1 MTNKY
6 RVHELAKEFTTSS
19 KVILDILDR
28 NNMPAKNH
36 MASIE
41 EDAYQI
47 LVRTFALKPDTAEE
61 IRERQR
67 KKATLAAPVAKPEP
81 PKAPPA
87 PPKVF
92 YGGGGQQRPQMNR
105 IRPEHGFAGP
115 QQPVPNTP
123 TTAQQQH
130 QPVVAPKPVMPKPI
144 SPEVH
149 RTPQI
154 PEPVQAP
161 VQPTAQTSVQQQTQ
175 ARIQPPVQS
184 PSQTPVQ
191 TPAPVAKPATPA
203 APAADRPANRLQSSA
218 PYQPRPFTPPARDA
232 LRPANASGTAPFR
245 PAAPQQYSRPP
256 FNSAAGAPAQRP
268 GFNQPGQT
276 PRPEFSQPAGQTR
289 PAQPSRPLGARPPVA
304 GAPASSG
311 NAPAR
316 PGQTP
321 ARPGQTPARPG
332 QTPARRPG
340 DRPQGPGQGPGSRP
354 QGNRPAYQGQG
365 GGGRPTGFR
374 GRNAGPAA
382 PPAPKQEPVR
392 PKLIKIGESLSV
404 KELAS
409 KLGREVNEVI
419 KKLMMLG
426 VMATINQEVDFDT
439 ASLIA
444 GEFAV
449 TVEELPPEI
458 DPTVVPEIEDDPSTL
473 VHRPPVVTV
482 MGHVDHGKTSLLDA
496 IRQTHVT
503 SQEAGGITQHIG
515 AYQVV
520 QQGKKI
526 VFLDT
531 PGHEAFTSMRAR
543 GAQVTDIAILVVAAD
558 DGVMPQTIEAINH
571 AKAAKV
577 PIIVAINKMDK
588 PDANPERVQQ
598 QLTEYGL
605 VAEAWGGDT
614 IMAPVSAAK
623 KTGINEL
630 LEMILLVAEV
640 QDLKANPNR
649 PAIGTIVEAELD
661 KGKGP
666 VATVLVQNGTLRI
679 GDTIIAG
686 TAFGKV
692 RAMTNDRGEKVK
704 KAPPST
710 PVEVIGLSDVPQA
723 GDILSVVDERTARG
737 IAEKRMAKNK
747 ADSVTQGQKVTLED
761 LFQQIQA
768 GNIKDLNLL
777 VKADVQG
784 SIEALRQSLESLK
797 NKEVRVMIVHSGVGA
812 INESDVMLASASN
825 ALIIGFNVRPDANAR
840 RAAETEKVDMRMYRV
855 IYDAIN
861 DVEAAMTG
869 MLAPEFREVILGRVE
884 VRQVFNIPKG
894 IVAGS
899 YVLEGKITSTSQIRL
914 LRNGI
919 VVHEGKLD
927 SLRRFKDDVKEV
939 AAGYECGITLE
950 KYRDV
955 KEGDIVEAFVM
966 EQIPR

>member
-1 MTNKY
+1 MTNTNNKY

-19 KVILDILDR
+19 KVILDILAR
-28 NNMPAKNH
+28 NDMPAKNH
-36 MASIE
+36 MASID
-41 EDAYQI
+41 EDAYQL

-67 KKATLAAPVAKPEP
+67 KKAAQTTPPPVVKPEAAKTP
-81 PKAPPA
+81 PPQ
-87 PPKVF
+87 PKVF
-92 YGGGGQQRPQMNR
+92 YGGGRERPQLPR
-105 IRPEHGFAGP
+105 QRQDHP
-115 QQPVPNTP
+115 TP
-123 TTAQQQH
+123 
-130 QPVVAPKPVMPKPI
+130 PG
-144 SPEVH
+144 
-149 RTPQI
+149 RTPQSSHI
-154 PEPVQAP
+154 PRPTAPAPRTNQPMGSQP
-161 VQPTAQTSVQQQTQ
+161 VQPPEQ
-175 ARIQPPVQS
+175 
-184 PSQTPVQ
+184 
-191 TPAPVAKPATPA
+191 K
-203 APAADRPANRLQSSA
+203 LSS
-218 PYQPRPFTPPARDA
+218 
-232 LRPANASGTAPFR
+232 GFR
-245 PAAPQQYSRPP
+245 PAAASP
-256 FNSAAGAPAQRP
+256 AA
-268 GFNQPGQT
+268 
-276 PRPEFSQPAGQTR
+276 
-289 PAQPSRPLGARPPVA
+289 
-304 GAPASSG
+304 
-311 NAPAR
+311 
-316 PGQTP
+316 TP
-321 ARPGQTPARPG
+321 ARPLEGKPSSSEERTV
-332 QTPARRPG
+332 RRPQPATTG
-340 DRPQGPGQGPGSRP
+340 PQIPLQSPKPSSSQDAAQLQRRPSMPLPRPQGPRGSAEAPVQQRP
-354 QGNRPAYQGQG
+354 TANQPSSSPRPEA
-365 GGGRPTGFR
+365 GGRPAGQGRPSQPQRPATGSRQPFAATTAPGGQARPSQQNRNDRRPGGADRSQPGAGRQQGGRAPFAQGGRSGQGR
-374 GRNAGPAA
+374 GRNAAPVV

-392 PKLIKIGESLSV
+392 PKTIRIGESLSV
-404 KELAS
+404 KDLAGKMS
-409 KLGREVNEVI
+409 REVNEVI

-426 VMATINQEVDFDT
+426 VMATINQEIDFDT

-444 GEFAV
+444 GEFGV
-449 TVEELPPEI
+449 TVEELPPEV
-458 DPTVVPEIEDDPSTL
+458 DPTVIPEIEDDPSTL

-588 PDANPERVQQ
+588 PDANPDRVQQ

-614 IMAPVSAAK
+614 IMVPVSAYK
-623 KTGINEL
+623 KTGISDL
-630 LEMILLVAEV
+630 LEMILLVADV

-649 PAIGTIVEAELD
+649 PAVGTIVEAELD

-679 GDTIIAG
+679 GDSIIAG

-704 KAPPST
+704 KAGPAT

-723 GDILSVVDERTARG
+723 GDILAAVDERTARN
-737 IAEKRMAKNK
+737 IAEKRLAKSK
-747 ADSVTQGQKVTLED
+747 ADAVTQSQKVTLED
-761 LFQQIQA
+761 LFQQIKE
-768 GNIKDLNLL
+768 GSVKDLNLL

-784 SIEALRQSLESLK
+784 SIEALRQSLESMK
-797 NKEVRVMIVHSGVGA
+797 NKEVRVIIVHSGVGA

-840 RAAETEKVDMRMYRV
+840 KAAEAEKVDMRMYRV

-869 MLAPEFREVILGRVE
+869 MLAPEFREVVIGRVE

-894 IVAGS
+894 VVAGS
-899 YVLEGKITSTSQIRL
+899 FVQEGKITNTAQVRL

-919 VVHEGKLD
+919 VVHEGKLE
-927 SLRRFKDDVKEV
+927 SLRRFKDDVREV

-950 KYRDV
+950 RYRDV
-955 KEGDIVEAFVM
+955 KEGDIIEAFVM

>member
-19 KVILDILDR
+19 KVILDILAR
-28 NNMPAKNH
+28 NNLPAKNH

-41 EDAYQI
+41 EEGYQI

-67 KKATLAAPVAKPEP
+67 KKAALATPQPKPEP
-81 PKAPPA
+81 VKAPPA

-92 YGGGGQQRPQMNR
+92 YGGGQQRHIAPPRARQD
-105 IRPEHGFAGP
+105 HG
-115 QQPVPNTP
+115 VPL
-123 TTAQQQH
+123 QQH
-130 QPVVAPKPVMPKPI
+130 PQGAPSATQQTFRQPAALKPA
-144 SPEVH
+144 SPAVQQSE
-149 RTPQI
+149 RTP
-154 PEPVQAP
+154 E
-161 VQPTAQTSVQQQTQ
+161 T
-175 ARIQPPVQS
+175 
-184 PSQTPVQ
+184 
-191 TPAPVAKPATPA
+191 TPASIDRPAAAPGA
-203 APAADRPANRLQSSA
+203 APAERPVNRPQTLSA
-218 PYQPRPFTPPARDA
+218 QQPRPAA
-232 LRPANASGTAPFR
+232 APFR
-245 PAAPQQYSRPP
+245 DAAARPAARPASPAGTPSGAAARPASQQQYNRPP
-256 FNSAAGAPAQRP
+256 FNSAAGASGQRPNPSQPSQAQRP
-268 GFNQPGQT
+268 DFN
-276 PRPEFSQPAGQTR
+276 RPAGQVR
-289 PAQPSRPLGARPPVA
+289 PAQPQRPLGARPA
-304 GAPASSG
+304 GAS
-311 NAPAR
+311 APAAAGAAPTR
-316 PGQTP
+316 TGQGP
-321 ARPGQTPARPG
+321 I
-332 QTPARRPG
+332 RRPG
-340 DRPQGPGQGPGSRP
+340 GPPGQGGRP
-354 QGNRPAYQGQG
+354 QTNRPPFQSQ
-365 GGGRPTGFR
+365 GGRPGSQSR
-374 GRNAGPAA
+374 GRNSGPSA

-426 VMATINQEVDFDT
+426 VMATINQEVDFDA

-444 GEFAV
+444 AEFAV

-458 DPTVVPEIEDDPSTL
+458 DPTVIPEIEDDPASL

-558 DGVMPQTIEAINH
+558 DGVMPQTVEAINH

-577 PIIVAINKMDK
+577 PIIIAINKMDK

-614 IMAPVSAAK
+614 IMVPVSAFK
-623 KTGINEL
+623 KTGISEL

-649 PAIGTIVEAELD
+649 QAIGTIVEAELD

-704 KAPPST
+704 KALPST

-723 GDILSVVDERTARG
+723 GDILVAVDERTARG

-840 RAAETEKVDMRMYRV
+840 KAAESEKVDMRMYRV

-869 MLAPEFREVILGRVE
+869 MLAPEFKEVILGRIE

-919 VVHEGKLD
+919 VVHEGKLE

-955 KEGDIVEAFVM
+955 KEGDIIEAFVM

>member
-1 MTNKY
+1 MSKY
-6 RVHELAKEFTTSS
+6 RVYELAKEFTTSS
-19 KVILDILDR
+19 KLILDILAR

-41 EDAYQI
+41 EEAYQV
-47 LVRTFALKPDTAEE
+47 LVRTFAPKPDTAEE

-67 KKATLAAPVAKPEP
+67 KKAAAVAPAPKVEP

-92 YGGGGQQRPQMNR
+92 YGGGMQPRIPVKPRFEQSSAPQQQRP
-105 IRPEHGFAGP
+105 IDSRPKPGMANV
-115 QQPVPNTP
+115 QQPVTP
-123 TTAQQQH
+123 
-130 QPVVAPKPVMPKPI
+130 VK
-144 SPEVH
+144 
-149 RTPQI
+149 
-154 PEPVQAP
+154 
-161 VQPTAQTSVQQQTQ
+161 
-175 ARIQPPVQS
+175 PPVQ
-184 PSQTPVQ
+184 
-191 TPAPVAKPATPA
+191 VAKPETEKPAPASTTSSQPPISAAAVKPTAPANPAVPSRPASPTPAVAPAKPAATPA
-203 APAADRPANRLQSSA
+203 APAPHYPFKAAPPFNPNNVIRQPAPAFVPRSFENRPGQAGTSAKVSTGNNQTTGVEQQRPAFNRPANPGQGRPA
-218 PYQPRPFTPPARDA
+218 PGARPMGGANATPPAAAAKPGPGQKNDR
-232 LRPANASGTAPFR
+232 RQGGGKPSPAGN
-245 PAAPQQYSRPP
+245 
-256 FNSAAGAPAQRP
+256 RP
-268 GFNQPGQT
+268 GFNKPPMQGQ
-276 PRPEFSQPAGQTR
+276 Q
-289 PAQPSRPLGARPPVA
+289 SRPGSA
-304 GAPASSG
+304 
-311 NAPAR
+311 
-316 PGQTP
+316 
-321 ARPGQTPARPG
+321 
-332 QTPARRPG
+332 ARRP
-340 DRPQGPGQGPGSRP
+340 SA
-354 QGNRPAYQGQG
+354 PA
-365 GGGRPTGFR
+365 
-374 GRNAGPAA
+374 PAA
-382 PPAPKQEPVR
+382 VKQEPVR
-392 PKLIKIGESLSV
+392 PTLIKVGESLSV
-404 KELAS
+404 KELAI

-444 GEFAV
+444 AEFGV
-449 TVEELPPEI
+449 TVEELPPEV
-458 DPTVVPEIEDDPSTL
+458 DPTVIPEIEDDPASL
-473 VHRPPVVTV
+473 VHRSPVVTV

-543 GAQVTDIAILVVAAD
+543 GAQVTDIAVLVVAAD
-558 DGVMPQTIEAINH
+558 DGVMPQTIEALNH

-588 PDANPERVQQ
+588 PDANPDRMQQ

-614 IMAPVSAAK
+614 IMVPVSAVK
-623 KTGINEL
+623 RTGISDL

-649 PAIGTIVEAELD
+649 PALGTIVEAELD

-666 VATVLVQNGTLRI
+666 VATVLVQNGTLRV

-704 KAPPST
+704 KAGPST

-723 GDILSVVDERTARG
+723 GDILAAVDEKTARS
-737 IAEKRMAKNK
+737 ITEKRLAKNK
-747 ADSVTQGQKVTLED
+747 ADAISQSQKVTLED

-768 GNIKDLNLL
+768 GEIKDLNLV

-784 SIEALRQSLESLK
+784 SIEALRQALEGLK
-797 NKEVRVMIVHSGVGA
+797 NKEVRVMVVHSGVGA
-812 INESDVMLASASN
+812 INESDVMLASAAN

-840 RAAETEKVDMRMYRV
+840 KAAENEKVDIKMYRV

-869 MLAPEFREVILGRVE
+869 MLAPEFREVVLGRVE
-884 VRQVFNIPKG
+884 IRQVFNIPKG
-894 IVAGS
+894 VVAGS
-899 YVLEGKITSTSQIRL
+899 YVLEGKITSTAQVRL
-914 LRNGI
+914 LRNG
-919 VVHEGKLD
+919 VVVFEGKLD

-950 KYRDV
+950 KYRDI
-955 KEGDIVEAFVM
+955 KEGDIVEAFIM